1 MSRPNILFYNLD
13 GLCSSVYSFGMHREH
28 KDAEEEDDEDFI
40 GQAEKEFW
48 NLLAQE
54 QKDIQAK
61 EDKRREALMPK
72 NQPTPIPE
80 EGEERRDDA
89 EDSTVTES

>member
-1 MSRPNILFYNLD
+1 MFGHSRE
-13 GLCSSVYSFGMHREH
+13 G
-28 KDAEEEDDEDFI
+28 AEEDEDFV
-40 GQAEKEFW
+40 GNAEQDFW

-61 EDKRREALMPK
+61 EEKRREALMP

-80 EGEERRDDA
+80 EGEEKKEGEEQEGDTEDKTA
-89 EDSTVTES
+89 ES